1 MILWLARETVEAI
14 HEQQLIAHGGRPGFN
29 GDEGKLLAILASP
42 RNIEAYRDSYDLAD
56 LAGCYAHR
64 IATGHPFLE
73 GNKRTSWVVTR
84 TFCRLNGHDVSTE
97 RTERLDTW
105 EQLGDG
111 KISEATVSAW
121 IRARLF
127 RRLP

>member
-73 GNKRTSWVVTR
+73 GNKRTSWVVIPNPIDQNPWAHWR
-84 TFCRLNGHDVSTE
+84 SPMDMMRQG
-97 RTERLDTW
+97 
-105 EQLGDG
+105 
-111 KISEATVSAW
+111 
-121 IRARLF
+121 
-127 RRLP
+127 